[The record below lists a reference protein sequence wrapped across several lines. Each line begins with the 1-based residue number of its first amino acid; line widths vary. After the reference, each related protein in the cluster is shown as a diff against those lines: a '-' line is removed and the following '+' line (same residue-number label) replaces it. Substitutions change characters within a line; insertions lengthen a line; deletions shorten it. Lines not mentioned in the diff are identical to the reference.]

1 MMELTPVTL
10 LTPKRR
16 LVMAALARRFFE
28 RFLLVDKVVKGPV
41 LKLK

>member
-1 MMELTPVTL
+1 MMEHTPVTL

-16 LVMAALARRFFE
+16 LVMAAHARRFFE
-28 RFLLVDKVVKGPV
+28 RFLHVDKFVNGAV